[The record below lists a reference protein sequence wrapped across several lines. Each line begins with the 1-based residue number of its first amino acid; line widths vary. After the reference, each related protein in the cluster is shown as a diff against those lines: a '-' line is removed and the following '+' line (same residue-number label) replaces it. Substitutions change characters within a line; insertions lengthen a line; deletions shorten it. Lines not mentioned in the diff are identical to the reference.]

1 MDVNRALRTA
11 VQTGTVL
18 IGTKETL
25 RSIDEGKAR
34 LIVLANNT
42 PGEWGAR
49 IEQRA
54 RDRGVP
60 LYRFQGSNG
69 ELGPACGKPFSVA
82 SLAVLEAGESD
93 VLALARQA

>member
-11 VQTGTVL
+11 VQTGKVL

-42 PGEWGAR
+42 PDTWTSR

-54 RDRGVP
+54 QERGVP
-60 LYRFQGSNG
+60 LYRFAGSNG

-82 SLAVLEAGESD
+82 ALAVLEAGESD

>member
-25 RSIDEGKAR
+25 RAVEEGKAR
-34 LIVLANNT
+34 LVVLANNT
-42 PGEWGAR
+42 PEAWTTR

-54 RDRGVP
+54 QARGVP

-82 SLAVLEAGESD
+82 ALSVLEPGESD